1 MDSVLEHERLGKA
14 APGQVAEHRCG
25 EPARIELSCAI
36 EDIRG
41 RSLLMLRPRQLMF
54 RRKRPQGGR
63 MIRVIEQGLYEIE
76 HVTPATAAPAA
87 KPLGVIPA

>member
-1 MDSVLEHERLGKA
+1 MV
-14 APGQVAEHRCG
+14 
-25 EPARIELSCAI
+25 
-36 EDIRG
+36 
-41 RSLLMLRPRQLMF
+41 LRPRQVVF
-54 RRKRPQGGR
+54 CGERPQGGC